1 MTSGFHKTGQVQ
13 LDFPIYNSLQLVL
26 PSGYD

>member
-1 MTSGFHKTGQVQ
+1 MTSGFHKIGQVQ
-13 LDFPIYNSLQLVL
+13 LDFPIYNHVELVL